1 MYLKDPKTGKKSV
14 TMTMMIDGYCVAL
27 LKLLFAG
34 MTYKSL
40 TLGAFAASD
49 FAIIIGALGAL
60 YAGRK
65 YTDKE
70 KE

>member
-1 MYLKDPKTGKKSV
+1 MYLKDPKSGQKSV
-14 TMTMMIDGYCVAL
+14 TMTMMVVGYIVAL
-27 LKLLFAG
+27 FKLLFAG
-34 MTYKSL
+34 VAYKSFSM
-40 TLGAFAASD
+40 GAFAASE

-65 YTDKE
+65 YTDKD